1 MQRQAHWL
9 VTHADTQP
17 KPAKELA
24 CQHTENETEIKHET
38 LTKAH
43 SACRNYL

>member
-9 VTHADTQP
+9 VAHAYTQP

-24 CQHTENETEIKHET
+24 CQPTEQMTEIKHET
-38 LTKAH
+38 LTIKH
-43 SACRNYL
+43 RIRR